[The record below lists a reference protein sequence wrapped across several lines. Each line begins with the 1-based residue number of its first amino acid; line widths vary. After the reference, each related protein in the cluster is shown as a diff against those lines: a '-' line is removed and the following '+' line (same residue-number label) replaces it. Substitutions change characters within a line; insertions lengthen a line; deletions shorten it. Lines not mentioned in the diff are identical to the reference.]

1 MVWKIKLRDKSK
13 QIFILIIYKLKS
25 KDTKPM
31 AWCIEHPVKQKMVHN
46 EAGVTKMLQ
55 QWYKNNVISNNNVSW
70 LGYAKL
76 TN

>member
-1 MVWKIKLRDKSK
+1 
-13 QIFILIIYKLKS
+13 
-25 KDTKPM
+25 M